1 MRPGRKTPPR
11 IKENYQKYYVK
22 LTSEERQYL
31 EKLILSGSAPARKL
45 QRARIL
51 LKSDCSEG
59 GPNWSYEAICDA
71 FDVNSMTVTNF
82 RKAFTEGGLE
92 KAINR
97 KKPERE
103 YQNSLDRNA
112 EAHLIA
118 LACGAAPDGAEIEFG
133 VLIRQCLSRRI
144 PDKTTL
150 KKEVK
155 AWQIDRNTKVVK
167 VDWRFT
173 TADPLIKLK
182 HLYPV
187 IHV

>member
-1 MRPGRKTPPR
+1 M
-11 IKENYQKYYVK
+11 YQKYYVK

-51 LKSDCSEG
+51 LKSDTSEG

-71 FDVNSMTVTNF
+71 FVVNSMTVTNF

-103 YQNSLDRNA
+103 YQHSLDGNA
-112 EAHLIA
+112 GVHLIA
-118 LACGAAPDGAEIEFG
+118 LAWRAAPEGYERWSLRLLQDRFVELEIVRSISHET
-133 VLIRQCLSRRI
+133 IR
-144 PDKTTL
+144 TTL
-150 KKEVK
+150 KK
-155 AWQIDRNTKVVK
+155 RN
-167 VDWRFT
+167 
-173 TADPLIKLK
+173 
-182 HLYPV
+182 
-187 IHV
+187 